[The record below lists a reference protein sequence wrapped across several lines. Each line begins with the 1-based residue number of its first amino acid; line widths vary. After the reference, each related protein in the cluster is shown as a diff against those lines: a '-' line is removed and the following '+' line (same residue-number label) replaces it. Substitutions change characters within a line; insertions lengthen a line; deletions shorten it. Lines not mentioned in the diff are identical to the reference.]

1 MVLLLLNTIYGLKNT
16 EKAFWKELSKA
27 FGAIKCKRSDAD
39 TCMYYKWDA
48 AGLIV
53 WLSWIYYCAIFGNK
67 EAVEELC
74 NEMIQLC
81 DCDYVG
87 NMDEYVG

>member
-1 MVLLLLNTIYGLKNT
+1 MLLNTIYGLKNAA
-16 EKAFWKELSKA
+16 KVFWKELAKA
-27 FGAIKCKRSDAD
+27 FGAMKCKRSDAD
-39 TCMYYKWDA
+39 TCMYYKWDV

-53 WLSWIYYCAIFGNK
+53 WLSWIYDCDRFGNK
-67 EAVEELC
+67 EAVEESR
-74 NEMIQLC
+74 NEMIQLF